1 MYMQELVY
9 IHKITSSEGQSNDT
23 LIIMGLRNISYWSLN
38 TLCKYKNQSSSEKGF
53 IPRMEHREHKLRQ
66 KDHMVPESEML
77 KKSGRWS

>member
-38 TLCKYKNQSSSEKGF
+38 TLCKYKE
-53 IPRMEHREHKLRQ
+53 
-66 KDHMVPESEML
+66 PELLGE
-77 KKSGRWS
+77 GIHTEDGTP